1 MPSYSLKRDL
11 NATDFTNGNND
22 VLLYQIRTKMGISLF
37 FIGIVLGGIATI
49 VTVVFTIISL
59 ASGKNKNVAAWAV
72 GFVFSISVL
81 IFSVYNIVVR
91 IGQKVN
97 SGVEWLEKQK
107 NTGLTANGDSDNSAF
122 YQQERQYF
130 LDTLLKYTNEKL
142 KDKLPKDYYAN
153 NNAERMADS
162 NLVLPFVYPLSI
174 RYNQGDYLGEI
185 ISDVNDT
192 VYLSNISQMAFDEN
206 FVIAKVDNT
215 SDMKLL
221 KSGRG
226 ETEYVLFDLR
236 TREFLAFVSE
246 PQLLDKS
253 AKIGYIGSSEMSF
266 LSELYRGWIDAPE
279 PGL

>member
-1 MPSYSLKRDL
+1 
-11 NATDFTNGNND
+11 
-22 VLLYQIRTKMGISLF
+22 MGISLF